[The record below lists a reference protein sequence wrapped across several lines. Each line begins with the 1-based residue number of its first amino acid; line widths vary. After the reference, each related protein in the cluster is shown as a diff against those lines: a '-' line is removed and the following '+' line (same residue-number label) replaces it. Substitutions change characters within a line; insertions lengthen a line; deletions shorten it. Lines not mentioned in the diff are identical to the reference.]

1 MLIDLAKSLSILIL
15 CEFIFQLSGDIS
27 YGKSIWDFF
36 FCCTESILRVKN
48 RSMDIYLIDL
58 S

>member
-36 FCCTESILRVKN
+36 SVALNPF
-48 RSMDIYLIDL
+48 
-58 S
+58 

>member
-27 YGKSIWDFF
+27 YSKSIWDFF
-36 FCCTESILRVKN
+36 SVALNPF
-48 RSMDIYLIDL
+48 
-58 S
+58 